1 MYKAKNGTHRGYKN
15 TEKGYNEFIGYV
27 TFSEDAF
34 MEIEV
39 KVNDFG
45 TIDDQITLS
54 NVNEGEY
61 TINFP
66 RGINL
71 NEKTVLE
78 IQPVFSDSITGQGA
92 FIFVKSLLEGDSK
105 TIHFHSYITKDGF
118 NLSNVFIGVTTCI
131 RIINYE

>member
-66 RGINL
+66 RDINL

-78 IQPVFSDSITGQGA
+78 IQQELYQQVEQEERRHILIYGQ
-92 FIFVKSLLEGDSK
+92 
-105 TIHFHSYITKDGF
+105 H
-118 NLSNVFIGVTTCI
+118 
-131 RIINYE
+131 

>member
-1 MYKAKNGTHRGYKN
+1 MYKTKMEHIEDIKIQK
-15 TEKGYNEFIGYV
+15 KGYNEFIGYV

-66 RGINL
+66 RG
-71 NEKTVLE
+71 V
-78 IQPVFSDSITGQGA
+78 
-92 FIFVKSLLEGDSK
+92 
-105 TIHFHSYITKDGF
+105 
-118 NLSNVFIGVTTCI
+118 
-131 RIINYE
+131 